1 MLALALMV
9 TPSVCLA
16 QAISPGLSA
25 GGINGAVGGG
35 PAAGAVALPP
45 PPAMSSSPIARPG
58 IPTVAPVTPTF
69 GGRRQS
75 YGSGAIA
82 LPEGAYVPRRKHRHR
97 RH

>member
-1 MLALALMV
+1 MLGLALVVA
-9 TPSVCLA
+9 PSVCLA

-25 GGINGAVGGG
+25 GGINGVVGGG
-35 PAAGAVALPP
+35 PAAGAIAPAPP
-45 PPAMSSSPIARPG
+45 PPVSSSPIARPG

-69 GGRRQS
+69 GGRRQT

-97 RH
+97 RR